1 MDRKAVNKNSA
12 YVCTAAQMRL
22 VDAACTESAKIP
34 GIVLMENAALGCV
47 REIEKRFNVPASGF
61 AIFCGGGNN
70 GGDGLAIARQLASRG
85 GEVFV
90 YLVGGRD
97 YSGDARINYEIVSE
111 MGIAMME
118 IDNAQLLPGLIKDA
132 DCVVDAMLGTGISGA
147 PRANVAAVIRAINEN
162 ARFVLAVDMPSG
174 ANSDGG
180 AVAGECVRADVTVTF
195 AAYKRGMFLYPAADF
210 CGELVLC
217 NITTPDY
224 ISEVKAGRCFAVKK
238 EDALAVFPRRRNNS
252 HKGDYG
258 KVMIIGGSVGMAGA
272 PAMAARA
279 ALRCGAGLVT
289 AAVPASVNNI
299 IQTKIDEVMTIPL
312 PEERGRISR
321 TAAERL
327 ARRANT
333 CDAVL
338 LGVGLGRGEPVTAF
352 VAEIL
357 PLLTV
362 PTVLDADGIYAA
374 AQSPGL
380 LEKTNCELV
389 LTPHSQELGYL
400 TGKSAAEIEKSRF
413 FECSDFAAKNGVTLI
428 LKGHHTI
435 ITAPDGDTSVN
446 MTGNPGMATGGSGDV
461 LAGMTAALLGRGL
474 GAYDAAVC
482 AVCLHG
488 AAGDDAAARLGRD
501 AMCAGDISES
511 ISHRLPVEF

>member
-1 MDRKAVNKNSA
+1 
-12 YVCTAAQMRL
+12 MRS

-47 REIEKRFNVPASGF
+47 REIEKRFDIPASGF

-70 GGDGLAIARQLASRG
+70 GGDGLAIARQLTSRG

-147 PRANVAAVIRAINEN
+147 PRANFAAVIRAINEN

-238 EDALAVFPRRRNNS
+238 D
-252 HKGDYG
+252 
-258 KVMIIGGSVGMAGA
+258 M
-272 PAMAARA
+272 
-279 ALRCGAGLVT
+279 
-289 AAVPASVNNI
+289 
-299 IQTKIDEVMTIPL
+299 
-312 PEERGRISR
+312 
-321 TAAERL
+321 
-327 ARRANT
+327 
-333 CDAVL
+333 
-338 LGVGLGRGEPVTAF
+338 
-352 VAEIL
+352 
-357 PLLTV
+357 
-362 PTVLDADGIYAA
+362 
-374 AQSPGL
+374 
-380 LEKTNCELV
+380 
-389 LTPHSQELGYL
+389 
-400 TGKSAAEIEKSRF
+400 
-413 FECSDFAAKNGVTLI
+413 
-428 LKGHHTI
+428 
-435 ITAPDGDTSVN
+435 
-446 MTGNPGMATGGSGDV
+446 
-461 LAGMTAALLGRGL
+461 
-474 GAYDAAVC
+474 
-482 AVCLHG
+482 
-488 AAGDDAAARLGRD
+488 
-501 AMCAGDISES
+501 
-511 ISHRLPVEF
+511 